1 MAHIQSAVS
10 DLFEAFRSGEG
21 VDLVRESV
29 RIVLQ
34 ELIESEASAVIGA
47 DRYERTPERVTERN
61 GVRWRELIGLTPF
74 RRSTRYESRPVAR
87 GRGQG
92 VWSDHDEQQE
102 ASHSGAGRP

>member
-74 RRSTRYESRPVAR
+74 LRSGRYESRPVAR

-92 VWSDHDEQQE
+92 DWSDHDEQQE